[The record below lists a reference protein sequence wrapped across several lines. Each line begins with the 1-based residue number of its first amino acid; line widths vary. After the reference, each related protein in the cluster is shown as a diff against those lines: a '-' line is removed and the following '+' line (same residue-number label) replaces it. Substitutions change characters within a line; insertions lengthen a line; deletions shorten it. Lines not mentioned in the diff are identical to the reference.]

1 VAFLRKHYEKMIL
14 AAFLLVFIFLLVSL
28 IMIFSKSME
37 ISEKDLMITPRE
49 ANCPR
54 VSPDAYQARQ
64 TLGQQ
69 VAWEKAAPR
78 TEGSSDYTAL
88 LTPFEISRCPSDKGC
103 GRFIP
108 LSAFGSE
115 ESPGKCPLCGIP
127 LDPPKVVIGPTGGGE
142 GEDRDND
149 GIPDMIEVK
158 YGLNPANPAD
168 AHYDLDGDGFTNL
181 YEHLQGTELN
191 DPKSRPPLAHRL
203 SLKDI
208 RRRQLPMILKKVVAR
223 DGDEKDRWDIQ
234 LDAQTPRGM
243 RTRFERL
250 GNTIKLDN
258 DEYKIIDV
266 DHRIEERRDRR
277 LNSTVPTD
285 VSRITIQKGDE
296 EPIVAIVGEKIM
308 EPNPRI
314 LILDQHANREYNLRQ
329 DDEFTVGTASTGTEK
344 YRLVEVDDNA
354 RTVILKDAA
363 EALHTVGVSAKAPI
377 PQVPGLERMQPGA
390 PIAPPLPGG
399 MFDDV
404 F

>member
-1 VAFLRKHYEKMIL
+1 MAFLRKHYEKMIL

-37 ISEKDLMITPRE
+37 ISEKDLLITPRE
-49 ANCPR
+49 ANYPR

-69 VAWEKAAPR
+69 VAWEKASPR
-78 TEGSSDYTAL
+78 TEGDVDYTAL
-88 LTPFEISRCPSDKGC
+88 LMPFEISRCPADKGC

-108 LSAFGSE
+108 LSAFGNE
-115 ESPGKCPLCGIP
+115 ENPGKCPLCGIA
-127 LDPPKVVIGPTGGGE
+127 LDPPKVDIGNGVDP
-142 GEDRDND
+142 GEDRDRD

-158 YGLNPANPAD
+158 NGLSPADPAD
-168 AHYDLDGDGFTNL
+168 ALYDLDGDGFTNL

-191 DPKSRPPLAHRL
+191 DAKSHPPLAERL
-203 SLKDI
+203 ALKDI
-208 RRRQLPMILKKVVAR
+208 RRRQLPMILRKVVAR

-234 LDAQTPRGM
+234 LDVQTQRGM

-250 GNTIKLDN
+250 GNSVKLDN
-258 DEYKIIDV
+258 DEYKIVDV

-277 LNSTVPTD
+277 LNAMVPTD

-314 LILDQHANREYNLRQ
+314 LILDHLSNREYNLRQ

-344 YRLVEVDDNA
+344 YRLTEVDDNA
-354 RTVILKDAA
+354 RTVVLKDAA
-363 EALHTVGVSAKAPI
+363 ESLHTVGTSAKAPI
-377 PQVPGLERMQPGA
+377 PQTPGLESVQPGD
-390 PIAPPLPGG
+390 PTSPPMPGG